1 MGQFQ
6 VREIKNALDVIVRYT
21 HSLEE
26 RAGLASSILE
36 WQLTDRIQFF
46 NINTVSIDRGKET
59 EFNAVLEKSFM
70 AGIEVH
76 F

>member
-1 MGQFQ
+1 MGQYQ
-6 VREIKNALDVIVRYT
+6 VREIKNVLDVIVRYT

-26 RAGLASSILE
+26 HAGQASSIIE
-36 WQLTDRIQFF
+36 WQLTNRIQFF
-46 NINTVSIDRGKET
+46 NINIVGVNAGGNTEYNSII
-59 EFNAVLEKSFM
+59 SQSYM